1 MVLGNWLGNRPR
13 VILFDEPT
21 RGVDVQ
27 AKQQIFE
34 AMWDLSR
41 EGIASLFVSTELEEL
56 VEVCHRILIMREGR
70 IEGQVRPGEKSVPT
84 SWRCAAW
91 GLAAMRERLLAWVK
105 RSIMEIILFVL
116 CAILAFEAEGFFSVD
131 NLLNVLR
138 NVSMQG
144 IIAFGMTMVIISGEI
159 DLSVG
164 SAVAFAGCLTAY
176 LTQHLA
182 GAGLALELAV
192 PAAMLAALLVGLSVG
207 ALSGFIRVRFGV
219 PTFIITLAWMTVLTG
234 SAQLITGGFPLTP
247 FPEWYNF
254 LGGGYLLGVP
264 FPALVFALVFLTT
277 HFLMGYTTLG
287 RSIYAVGG
295 NAEAARLSG
304 IEVGKIK
311 ITVMAIV
318 AFLAALAGIMQSA
331 EIMSGAATTARG
343 WELDVIAAVIIGGTS
358 LMGGEGQIRG
368 TLIGVVFLGILV
380 NGMTLMNISEY
391 WQLVVRGALI
401 LSAVL
406 INRAHQ

>member
-1 MVLGNWLGNRPR
+1 MV
-13 VILFDEPT
+13 V
-21 RGVDVQ
+21 
-27 AKQQIFE
+27 
-34 AMWDLSR
+34 
-41 EGIASLFVSTELEEL
+41 
-56 VEVCHRILIMREGR
+56 
-70 IEGQVRPGEKSVPT
+70 
-84 SWRCAAW
+84 
-91 GLAAMRERLLAWVK
+91 ERLGAWVR
-105 RSIMEIILFVL
+105 RSIMELILFAL

-176 LTQHLA
+176 LT
-182 GAGLALELAV
+182 E
-192 PAAMLAALLVGLSVG
+192 MLAAAGLGIAAAVGLAMLGSLLTGFGVG

-219 PTFIITLAWMTVLTG
+219 PTFITTLAWMTMLTG
-234 SAQLITGGFPLTP
+234 AAQLLTGGFPLTP

-254 LGGGYLLGVP
+254 LGGGYLLGIP
-264 FPALVFALVFLTT
+264 FPAIVFALVFVLTN
-277 HFLMGYTTLG
+277 FLMGYTTWG

-311 ITVMAIV
+311 IGVMATV
-318 AFLAALAGIMQSA
+318 AFLAALAGILQSA

-358 LMGGEGQIRG
+358 LMGGEGKIRG

-391 WQLVVRGALI
+391 WQHVVRGGLI

-406 INRAHQ
+406 INRANQ